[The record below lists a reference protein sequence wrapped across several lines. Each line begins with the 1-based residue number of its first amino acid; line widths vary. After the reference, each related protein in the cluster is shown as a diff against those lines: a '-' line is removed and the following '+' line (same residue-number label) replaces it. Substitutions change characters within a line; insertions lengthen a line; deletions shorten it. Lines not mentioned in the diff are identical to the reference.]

1 MMRGDLGGVQGDQ
14 RKPSEN
20 RVDRTKYGA
29 QELARLGDVC
39 VGAAS
44 YESAVEYFLRALELL
59 PSEALLDERASVLR
73 KVCYCLGKLGRNDEA
88 EHYLAQAEEIAKE
101 SCGSVERARI
111 LVEKGKLAV
120 VRGRLD
126 TGLACAESA
135 RELLADSSE
144 NKEKGFVENLLGNV
158 WLRMG
163 KTENGKRCFIK
174 SLDYFKKAGDIRN
187 LALAYNNLGL
197 VFKNS
202 CDWPR
207 ALEYLQV
214 ALNLQAVE
222 GEYHGRA
229 QQLQNLG
236 VIHAKMGNWKLATED
251 FEQCLHIGREVN
263 DPLRVLRALIGL
275 GNVHRLTRKWAL
287 ARNDFEQARQILAEH
302 TFARE
307 GVLFEKSAGELA
319 FDQGDLVSA
328 EQHYENAWS
337 MSNRCEAGE
346 DLGCELLRLRAELFL
361 AKGEAEKALSLIKN
375 ARQIARNVGDRFEEA
390 LSWRVAALANL
401 TLQAN
406 EEAASAL
413 GAGIE
418 QLRDIGERFNLG
430 RLLLG
435 NARFLLSSGGGSD
448 VTRAVSLL
456 ETARDL
462 FLSVGVDYW
471 VGMCYL
477 EFARVDLTRGMID
490 TAQGYLS
497 RARDIFSRDN
507 EEEALAAAKT
517 LQKEIEERLVKTSMS
532 QLSQFQLSEKLEETA
547 ELSLDFDQ
555 KVCEMLGVISQAVG
569 ADGALIAAPS
579 GEKASYELVCARRIP
594 LAVASKIISILSSG
608 EGILDRHEPF
618 ISLHLPSSIGIDSE
632 VDIGRQVSCLVAV
645 PFRWMEGNRAVLYVD
660 RVKGNS
666 SGAFLQTDLNTCVG
680 LSIKLGGLVVE
691 MKLKDKAD
699 ENLKLRKKLEER
711 IVFPDIITQN
721 SEMLEIVRLIG
732 KVTDNLSTVLLQG
745 ETGTGKKLVA
755 RAIHRSSGRRDQPF
769 VTVDCAALPDSL
781 LESELFGYLRGAF
794 TGADKDR
801 KGLLQEA
808 NGGTIFLDEV
818 RRAGLSLQRRLL
830 HLLDSGEIRPV
841 GSTSY
846 MPLDVKIICATTS
859 IDLRRDVREG
869 KFLEDL
875 YYRLND
881 ICISIPPLRERRED
895 ITLLCDHFLD
905 VFSREMKRE
914 IKGISKAAMIRL
926 MDYDWP
932 GNVRELEKVIKRAV
946 ILADEGES
954 ITPELLPSDLM
965 VGSEAPSASGDAELK
980 DAVEG
985 FEKRTIV
992 SALDRFSWNKSKT
1005 ALYLGLSRKGL
1016 KNKIRR
1022 YNLDRRTRGKTR
1034 V

>member
-1 MMRGDLGGVQGDQ
+1 MCGDLGGVQGDQ
-14 RKPSEN
+14 RKPSDS
-20 RVDRTKYGA
+20 RVDNTKYGA

-44 YESAVEYFLRALELL
+44 YEPAVEYFLRALELL
-59 PSEALLDERASVLR
+59 PSEVLPEDRASVLR

-88 EHYLAQAEEIAKE
+88 EQYLEQAEEIAKE
-101 SCGSVERARI
+101 SCGPVERARI

-120 VRGRLD
+120 ARGRLD
-126 TGLACAESA
+126 TALACAESA
-135 RELLADSSE
+135 RELVSDSTE

-163 KTENGKRCFIK
+163 KSDNGKRCFIK
-174 SLDYFKKAGDIRN
+174 SLEYFKKAGDIRN

-236 VIHAKMGNWKLATED
+236 VIHAKMSSWKLATED

-287 ARNDFEQARQILAEH
+287 ARNDFEQARQILSEH
-302 TFARE
+302 SFARE
-307 GVLFEKSAGELA
+307 VILVEKSFGELA
-319 FDQGDLVSA
+319 SDQADLASA
-328 EQHYENAWS
+328 EQRYENAWS
-337 MSNRCEAGE
+337 MANRCEAGE
-346 DLGCELLRLRAELFL
+346 DLSCELLRLRAELFL
-361 AKGEAEKALSLIKN
+361 ARGNAEKALSLIKN
-375 ARQIARNVGDRFEEA
+375 ARQVARNIGDKFEEA
-390 LSWRVAALANL
+390 LSWRVVALANVA
-401 TLQAN
+401 LQAN
-406 EEAASAL
+406 EEAASAF
-413 GAGIE
+413 GSGIE
-418 QLRDIGERFNLG
+418 QLRDIGEKFNLG
-430 RLLLG
+430 RLLLE
-435 NARFLLSSGGGSD
+435 NARFLLSSARNSQ
-448 VTRAVSLL
+448 VASAVSLL
-456 ETARDL
+456 EAARDI
-462 FLSVGVDYW
+462 FLSIGVDYW
-471 VGMCYL
+471 VGMCHL
-477 EFARVDLTRGMID
+477 EFARVDLIRGTID
-490 TAQGYLS
+490 TAQGHLA
-497 RARDIFSRDN
+497 RARDIFSRDD
-507 EEEALAAAKT
+507 EEKALASARI

-532 QLSQFQLSEKLEETA
+532 QLSQFQLSEKLEEIA
-547 ELSLDFDQ
+547 ELSLDFDG

-569 ADGALIAAPS
+569 ADGTMIAAPS
-579 GEKASYELVCARRIP
+579 SRNASYELAGARRIP
-594 LAVASKIISILSSG
+594 PAVASKIISILATG
-608 EGILDRHEPF
+608 EGILDRHEPY

-632 VDIGRQVSCLVAV
+632 VDLGRQVCCFIAV
-645 PFRWMEGNRAVLYVD
+645 PFRWVEGKKAVLYVD
-660 RVKGNS
+660 RIKGNA
-666 SGAFLQTDLNTCVG
+666 SGAFLQTELNTCVG
-680 LSIKLGGLVVE
+680 LSIKLGALVVE

-711 IVFPDIITQN
+711 IVFPDIITHN

-755 RAIHRSSGRRDQPF
+755 HAIHRSSARRDRPF
-769 VTVDCAALPDSL
+769 VTVDCVALPESL

-794 TGADKDR
+794 TGANKDR

-808 NGGTIFLDEV
+808 NGGTIFLDEIS
-818 RRAGLSLQRRLL
+818 RAGLSLQRRLL

-846 MPLDVKIICATTS
+846 LPLDVKIVCATTS
-859 IDLRRDVREG
+859 TDLRRDVREG
-869 KFLEDL
+869 QFLEDL
-875 YYRLND
+875 FYRLND
-881 ICISIPPLRERRED
+881 ICISIPPLRERKED
-895 ITLLCDHFLD
+895 IPLLCEHFLS
-905 VFSREMKRE
+905 VFSREMKKE
-914 IKGISKAAMIRL
+914 IEGISKAAMIRL
-926 MDYDWP
+926 MDFDWP

-946 ILADEGES
+946 ILADEGEM
-954 ITPELLPSDLM
+954 ITPELLPSELLT
-965 VGSEAPSASGDAELK
+965 GSEAPSVGADSELK
-980 DAVEG
+980 DAIES

-992 SALDRFSWNKSKT
+992 SALDKFSWNKSRT

>member
-1 MMRGDLGGVQGDQ
+1 MRGDLGGKQGDQ
-14 RKPSEN
+14 SKPSEN

-44 YESAVEYFLRALELL
+44 YEPAVEYFLRALELL
-59 PSEALLDERASVLR
+59 PSESLPEERASVLR

-88 EHYLAQAEEIAKE
+88 EQYLGQAEEIAKE
-101 SCGSVERARI
+101 SCGPVERARI

-126 TGLACAESA
+126 TALACAESA
-135 RELLADSSE
+135 RELLADSTE
-144 NKEKGFVENLLGNV
+144 NKEKGFVENLLGSV

-163 KTENGKRCFIK
+163 KAENGKRCFIK
-174 SLDYFKKAGDIRN
+174 SLECFKKAGDIRN

-236 VIHAKMGNWKLATED
+236 VIHSKMSNWKLATED

-287 ARNDFEQARQILAEH
+287 AKNDLEHARQILVQH
-302 TFARE
+302 SFARE
-307 GVLFEKSAGELA
+307 GVLAEKSAGELA
-319 FDQGDLVSA
+319 FDQGDLASA

-346 DLGCELLRLRAELFL
+346 DLNCELLRLRAELFL
-361 AKGEAEKALSLIKN
+361 ANGDAEKSLSLIKN
-375 ARQIARNVGDRFEEA
+375 ARQVARNIGDKFEEA
-390 LSWRVAALANL
+390 LSWRVVASANVD
-401 TLQAN
+401 LQTN
-406 EEAASAL
+406 EEAASAFS
-413 GAGIE
+413 AGIE
-418 QLRDIGERFNLG
+418 QLSAIGEKFNLG
-430 RLLLG
+430 RLLLE
-435 NARFLLSSGGGSD
+435 NARFLLSSSRGSG
-448 VTRAVSLL
+448 VASAVSLL
-456 ETARDL
+456 ESARDL

-477 EFARVDLTRGMID
+477 EFCRVDLIRGTID
-490 TAQGYLS
+490 TAQGHL
-497 RARDIFSRDN
+497 ARGREIFSSDN
-507 EEEALAAAKT
+507 EEEALASARV
-517 LQKEIEERLVKTSMS
+517 LQRELEERLVKTSMS
-532 QLSQFQLSEKLEETA
+532 QLSQFQLGEKLEEIA
-547 ELSLDFDQ
+547 ELTVDFDE
-555 KVCEMLGVISQAVG
+555 KVCEMLGVISQAIG

-579 GEKASYELVCARRIP
+579 GHKPTYELVCARRIP
-594 LAVASKIISILSSG
+594 HDVASKIISILSSG
-608 EGILDRHEPF
+608 EGILDGHGPY

-632 VDIGRQVSCLVAV
+632 IDLGRQVGCFVAV
-645 PFRWMEGNRAVLYVD
+645 PFRWMEGRRAVLYVD
-660 RVKGNS
+660 RTKGNS
-666 SGAFLQTDLNTCVG
+666 SGAFLQTELNTCVG
-680 LSIKLGGLVVE
+680 LSIKLGALVVE

-711 IVFPDIITQN
+711 IVFPDIITHN

-755 RAIHRSSGRRDQPF
+755 RAIHRSSVRRDNPF
-769 VTVDCAALPDSL
+769 VTVDCAALPESL

-808 NGGTIFLDEV
+808 NGGTIFLDEIS
-818 RRAGLSLQRRLL
+818 RAGLSLQRRLL

-846 MPLDVKIICATTS
+846 VPLDVKIICATTS
-859 IDLRRDVREG
+859 TDLRRDVKEG

-895 ITLLCDHFLD
+895 IPLLCDHFLRI
-905 VFSREMKRE
+905 FSREMKKE
-914 IKGISKAAMIRL
+914 ISGISKAAMIRF
-926 MDYDWP
+926 MDFDWP

-946 ILADEGES
+946 ILADEGEM
-954 ITPELLPSDLM
+954 ITPELLPSELLTGGE
-965 VGSEAPSASGDAELK
+965 VSSEGADSELK

-992 SALDRFSWNKSKT
+992 NALDRFSWNKSKT

-1034 V
+1034 A

>member
-1 MMRGDLGGVQGDQ
+1 MKGDLGGVQGDQ
-14 RKPSEN
+14 GKPSESDI
-20 RVDRTKYGA
+20 DRAKYGA

-39 VGAAS
+39 TGAAS
-44 YESAVEYFLRALELL
+44 YESAVEYFQRALELL
-59 PSEALLDERASVLR
+59 PPETLPEDRASVLR
-73 KVCYCLGKLGRNDEA
+73 KICYCLGKLGKNEEA
-88 EHYLAQAEEIAKE
+88 GQYLEQAEEVARE
-101 SCGSVERARI
+101 SCGPVERARI

-126 TGLACAESA
+126 TALTCAESA
-135 RELLADSSE
+135 RELLADSTE
-144 NKEKGFVENLLGNV
+144 NKERGFVENLLGNV

-163 KTENGKRCFIK
+163 KIDNAKRCFTK
-174 SLDYFKKAGDIRN
+174 SLEYFKRAGDIRN
-187 LALAYNNLGL
+187 LALSYNNLGL
-197 VFKNS
+197 VFKTS

-236 VIHAKMGNWKLATED
+236 VIHSKMSNWKLAVEN

-275 GNVHRLTRKWAL
+275 GNVHRLTRRWTL
-287 ARNDFEQARQILAEH
+287 AKNSFEQARQVLSEH
-302 TFARE
+302 FFARE
-307 GVLFEKSAGELA
+307 GVLVEKSLGELA
-319 FDQGDLVSA
+319 FDQGDFAAA

-346 DLGCELLRLRAELFL
+346 DLNCELLRLRSELSL
-361 AKGEAEKALSLIKN
+361 AKGDAQKALSLISN
-375 ARQIARNVGDRFEEA
+375 ARQVAHNIDDKFEEA
-390 LSWRVAALANL
+390 VSWRAVALANV
-401 TLQAN
+401 TLRAG
-406 EEAASAL
+406 EEAKSAL
-413 GAGIE
+413 AAGIQE
-418 QLRDIGERFNLG
+418 LKSIGEKFNLG
-430 RLLLG
+430 RLLLENG
-435 NARFLLSSGGGSD
+435 RFLLSSARGSE
-448 VTRAVSLL
+448 VASAVSFI
-456 ETARDL
+456 EAARDI
-462 FLSVGVDYW
+462 FLSIGVSYW
-471 VGMCYL
+471 VGMCHL
-477 EFARVDLTRGMID
+477 EFSRVDLMRGAID
-490 TAQGYLS
+490 TAQGHLA
-497 RARDIFSRDN
+497 RAREIFSQDN
-507 EEEALAAAKT
+507 EEEALVAARV

-532 QLSQFQLSEKLEETA
+532 QLSQFQLGEKLEETA
-547 ELSLDFDQ
+547 ELSLGFDE

-569 ADGALIAAPS
+569 ADGALIAAP
-579 GEKASYELVCARRIP
+579 ASQKPSLELICARRIP
-594 LAVASKIISILSSG
+594 LETASKIISILASG
-608 EGILDRHEPF
+608 EEMLVGHEPY

-632 VDIGRQVSCLVAV
+632 VDLGRQVCSFIAV
-645 PFRWMEGNRAVLYVD
+645 PFRWMEGKRAVLYVD
-660 RVKGNS
+660 RTKGNS
-666 SGAFLQTDLNTCVG
+666 SGAFLQTELNTCVG
-680 LSIKLGGLVVE
+680 LSTKLGALVVE

-699 ENLKLRKKLEER
+699 ENFKLRKKLEER
-711 IVFPDIITQN
+711 IVFPDIITHN

-755 RAIHRSSGRRDQPF
+755 RAIHRSSGRRDKPF
-769 VTVDCAALPDSL
+769 VTVDCAAIPESL

-808 NGGTIFLDEV
+808 NGGTIFLDEIS
-818 RRAGLSLQRRLL
+818 RAGLSLQRRLL

-846 MPLDVKIICATTS
+846 VPLDVKIICATTS

-895 ITLLCDHFLD
+895 IPLLCEHFLN
-905 VFSREMKRE
+905 VFSREMKKE
-914 IKGISKAAMIRL
+914 IKGMSKATMMKL
-926 MDYDWP
+926 MDFDWP

-946 ILADEGES
+946 ILADEGEM
-954 ITPELLPSDLM
+954 ITPELLPSELLAG
-965 VGSEAPSASGDAELK
+965 VETPSPSADSELK
-980 DAVEG
+980 DAVES
-985 FEKRTIV
+985 FEKKTIV
-992 SALDRFSWNKSKT
+992 NALDRFSWNKSKT